1 MIYQDHDCFFSAH
14 GWTKSNVRYC
24 HHFAFV
30 IIGIDLLKPNIC
42 PHVSWVVLSILYDF
56 RFAWQFNMAAWP
68 IMLFDWVKFQKK
80 SSQKQHV

>member
-1 MIYQDHDCFFSAH
+1 
-14 GWTKSNVRYC
+14 
-24 HHFAFV
+24 
-30 IIGIDLLKPNIC
+30 
-42 PHVSWVVLSILYDF
+42 VVLSILYDF